1 VAIDDEKVQKKN
13 IDETDYRN
21 CKCKWGFEKESWCGR
36 RDTFVTAFLHQDIA
50 DELARFE
57 KFQKIAERVKKCR
70 QATCDRCGDIC
81 PIRAARTFESFS
93 DRLNRL
99 FDQDAGFEVR
109 EFVIRRSTWCR
120 PKGELSDTS
129 LGSIFK
135 TLRRALDSLERPSLI
150 AVGAVDACWNVDQWQ
165 VGAKVIAASPTD
177 VDLYRAFDHTRD
189 IEGPFRITKVSDP
202 REAVSRLFIEAQL
215 PKCATTAGCGELPKR
230 SVRGD
235 YYAWLAGLAPGS
247 RIFRYGCDRYF
258 NLLTKEAR
266 PVRHK
271 IKKGHPDPTPWLRPW
286 QYHRH
291 DDGCRCWMCRNPNG

>member
-1 VAIDDEKVQKKN
+1 MMDVLQ
-13 IDETDYRN
+13 
-21 CKCKWGFEKESWCGR
+21 
-36 RDTFVTAFLHQDIA
+36 QDIA
-50 DELARFE
+50 HQLERTVKYRRLARW
-57 KFQKIAERVKKCR
+57 IMKCR
-70 QATCDRCGDIC
+70 QGTCDRCGDVC

-99 FDQDAGFEVR
+99 FDHDAGVEVR
-109 EFVIRRSTWCR
+109 EFVIRRGTWCR

-150 AVGAVDACWNVDQWQ
+150 AVGAVDAWWNVDQWQ
-165 VGAKVIAASPTD
+165 VGAKVIAAFPAD

-189 IEGPFRITKVSDP
+189 IEGPFRITKVSDTW
-202 REAVSRLFIEAQL
+202 EVVSRLFIEVQL
-215 PKCATTAGCGELPKR
+215 PKCATAAGCGELPKR

-258 NLLTKEAR
+258 NLLKKEAR
-266 PVRHK
+266 PVPLK
-271 IKKGHPDPTPWLRPW
+271 IAKGHPDPTPWLWPW
-286 QYHRH
+286 QYGSHE
-291 DDGCRCWMCRNPNG
+291 DGCRCWMCRNPNG